1 MPELGVSPT
10 TSDSNENS
18 AAPLRGLRRALFVL
32 LTLLPK
38 NAMSR
43 AMGRVT
49 AMRLPGPIQRAE
61 IRLFAALAGVAIEE
75 ARDDVADFASLQ
87 QFFTRA
93 LRPGARPLEGDDK
106 TLVSPCDGAWGE
118 SGAIESGTMM
128 QVKGRAY
135 RVADLLCDEDL
146 AAAYEGGR
154 YATFYLSPR
163 DYHRF
168 HTPTAGRIT
177 RVEYIP
183 GALWPVN
190 SIGLL
195 GVDGLFAQN
204 ERLCA
209 YLELGPG
216 AFEPG
221 PGALELGPG
230 AFEPGPGALELSP
243 GEGAGVQSGDSGPG
257 SSPGIAMIAVGA
269 TMVGSVR
276 LTFDEMRTNV
286 ANARP
291 ERRDFAAN
299 APTFARGE
307 EWGTF
312 EFGST
317 IVMLTPPGEIELD
330 SRATGTALRLGEAI
344 GSVRR

>member
-221 PGALELGPG
+221 PSALDLG
-230 AFEPGPGALELSP
+230 P

>member
-1 MPELGVSPT
+1 MPKLGVSPT

-93 LRPGARPLEGDDK
+93 LRPGARPLEGDDN

-209 YLELGPG
+209 YLELGPS
-216 AFEPG
+216 
-221 PGALELGPG
+221 ALDL
-230 AFEPGPGALELSP
+230 GPGALELSP

>member
-93 LRPGARPLEGDDK
+93 LRPGARPLEGDDN

-118 SGAIESGTMM
+118 SGTIESGTMM

-209 YLELGPG
+209 YLELGPS
-216 AFEPG
+216 
-221 PGALELGPG
+221 ALDL
-230 AFEPGPGALELSP
+230 GPGALELSP
-243 GEGAGVQSGDSGPG
+243 VEGAGVQSGDSGPG

>member
-1 MPELGVSPT
+1 MPKLGVSPT
-10 TSDSNENS
+10 TSDSKKNS
-18 AAPLRGLRRALFVL
+18 VAPLRGLRRALFVL

-49 AMRLPGPIQRAE
+49 SMRLPGPIQRAE

-93 LRPGARPLEGDDK
+93 LRPGARPLEGDDNM
-106 TLVSPCDGAWGE
+106 LVSPCDGAWGE
-118 SGAIESGTMM
+118 SGTIESGTMM

-135 RVADLLCDEDL
+135 QVADLLCDEDL
-146 AAAYEGGR
+146 ATAYEGGR

-216 AFEPG
+216 AFE
-221 PGALELGPG
+221 
-230 AFEPGPGALELSP
+230 LSP
-243 GEGAGVQSGDSGPG
+243 GEGADAQSGDSGPG

-286 ANARP
+286 ANGGP

-344 GSVRR
+344 GSIRR

>member
-1 MPELGVSPT
+1 
-10 TSDSNENS
+10 
-18 AAPLRGLRRALFVL
+18 
-32 LTLLPK
+32 LPK

-209 YLELGPG
+209 YLELGPS
-216 AFEPG
+216 
-221 PGALELGPG
+221 ALDL
-230 AFEPGPGALELSP
+230 GPGALELSP
-243 GEGAGVQSGDSGPG
+243 VEGAGVQSGDSGPG

>member
-18 AAPLRGLRRALFVL
+18 VAPLRGLRRALFVL

-209 YLELGPG
+209 YLELGPS
-216 AFEPG
+216 
-221 PGALELGPG
+221 ALDL
-230 AFEPGPGALELSP
+230 GPGALELSP
-243 GEGAGVQSGDSGPG
+243 VEGAGVQSGDSGPG

>member
-1 MPELGVSPT
+1 
-10 TSDSNENS
+10 
-18 AAPLRGLRRALFVL
+18 
-32 LTLLPK
+32 
-38 NAMSR
+38 
-43 AMGRVT
+43 
-49 AMRLPGPIQRAE
+49 
-61 IRLFAALAGVAIEE
+61 
-75 ARDDVADFASLQ
+75 
-87 QFFTRA
+87 
-93 LRPGARPLEGDDK
+93 
-106 TLVSPCDGAWGE
+106 
-118 SGAIESGTMM
+118 M

-135 RVADLLCDEDL
+135 RVADLLCDEVL

-177 RVEYIP
+177 RVEYVP

-195 GVDGLFAQN
+195 GVDGLFAKN

-209 YLELGPG
+209 YLKLGPD
-216 AFEPG
+216 ASEPG
-221 PGALELGPG
+221 
-230 AFEPGPGALELSP
+230 SDDV
-243 GEGAGVQSGDSGPG
+243 AGVQSGDSGPG
-257 SSPGIAMIAVGA
+257 SPPGIAMIAVGA

-286 ANARP
+286 ANGRP
-291 ERRDFAAN
+291 ERRDFTAN
-299 APTFARGE
+299 APAFARGE

-330 SRATGTALRLGEAI
+330 SRTTGTALRLGEAI
-344 GSVRR
+344 GRVRR

>member
-49 AMRLPGPIQRAE
+49 SMRLPGPIQRAE
-61 IRLFAALAGVAIEE
+61 IRLFAAIAGVAIEE

-93 LRPGARPLEGDDK
+93 LRPGARPLEGDDN

-118 SGAIESGTMM
+118 SGTIESGTMM

-146 AAAYEGGR
+146 ATAYEGGR

-168 HTPTAGRIT
+168 HTPTAGRVT

-216 AFEPG
+216 
-221 PGALELGPG
+221 
-230 AFEPGPGALELSP
+230 
-243 GEGAGVQSGDSGPG
+243 EGVGVQSGDSGPG
-257 SSPGIAMIAVGA
+257 SSLGIAMIAVGA

-286 ANARP
+286 ANGSP

>member
-1 MPELGVSPT
+1 MPKLGVSPT

-18 AAPLRGLRRALFVL
+18 VAPLRGLRRSLFVL

-49 AMRLPGPIQRAE
+49 SMQLPGPIQRAE

-118 SGAIESGTMM
+118 SGTIESGTMM

-146 AAAYEGGR
+146 ATAYEGGR

-216 AFEPG
+216 AFEPR
-221 PGALELGPG
+221 
-230 AFEPGPGALELSP
+230 PGALELSP
-243 GEGAGVQSGDSGPG
+243 GEGAGVQSGDSCPV

-286 ANARP
+286 ANGSP

>member
-1 MPELGVSPT
+1 MPNLGVSPT
-10 TSDSNENS
+10 SSDSNENS
-18 AAPLRGLRRALFVL
+18 LAPLRGLRRALFVL

-43 AMGRVT
+43 AMGRFT
-49 AMRLPGPIQRAE
+49 SMRLPGPIQRAE

-93 LRPGARPLEGDDK
+93 LRPGARPLEGDYK

-146 AAAYEGGR
+146 AAAYEGGC

-177 RVEYIP
+177 RIEYVP

-216 AFEPG
+216 ALEPG
-221 PGALELGPG
+221 PGALG
-230 AFEPGPGALELSP
+230 FSP
-243 GEGAGVQSGDSGPG
+243 GEGAGARSGDSGPG

-286 ANARP
+286 AKGSP

-344 GSVRR
+344 GSVCR